1 MPCFWML
8 LGPKSAEDLEKR
20 LHFSQKESFIY
31 VDVDGQL
38 VAAAS
43 APFGELVGLSME
55 DSGLEVASRSHSWA
69 HIDSK
74 TLTLRPEMAKKGLCE
89 FLATSCTQR
98 VVTYVQSCVYP
109 QGALEA
115 KLGKQRL
122 PVFSHWYR
130 WIRTDPFSFHSPA
143 LRHSRAQHGPLGT
156 HTLRYSYFATALL
169 CSVRG
174 RRWKKLRGSRRTR
187 RFSQTYC

>member
-1 MPCFWML
+1 M
-8 LGPKSAEDLEKR
+8 
-20 LHFSQKESFIY
+20 
-31 VDVDGQL
+31 
-38 VAAAS
+38 AAAS
-43 APFGELVGLSME
+43 APFGELVGLRME

-115 KLGKQRL
+115 KRGKTTLAGVVHLVPLDSYRPL
-122 PVFSHWYR
+122 FFSLAGAA
-130 WIRTDPFSFHSPA
+130 P
-143 LRHSRAQHGPLGT
+143 
-156 HTLRYSYFATALL
+156 
-169 CSVRG
+169 
-174 RRWKKLRGSRRTR
+174 
-187 RFSQTYC
+187 